1 MLGCGYLRRSTI
13 TKILPLVR
21 TRHVFQYFCGPFF
34 LLFFFF
40 FCIFLVVFSVIPFEF
55 CFVDLHTISCL
66 VGPSVHVSFVL
77 LDSSLYVGGACTRFT
92 ACLVVL
98 VFKCAGVMHVVVRSI
113 VAFDT

>member
-1 MLGCGYLRRSTI
+1 MYKGVSIVGFSLT
-13 TKILPLVR
+13 
-21 TRHVFQYFCGPFF
+21 
-34 LLFFFF
+34 LFSISIS
-40 FCIFLVVFSVIPFEF
+40 CICISHRIFLVVFSVIPFEF

-77 LDSSLYVGGACTRFT
+77 LDSSLYVGGACTRFN